1 MLTRYGKY
9 GNKPSKGAGSR
20 SNDFLRRLSM
30 SPNLRSKGL
39 SPDVPQYYMRRAFL
53 KSMGAT
59 DEDLEKPLVAIANTW
74 NEILPG
80 SIHLDRIAAA
90 VKRGIREAGGMATI
104 FNVLAPCDGQGSGN
118 VGFKYVLPSRDLI
131 AASVEMMI
139 EHASYDAAVMIG
151 TCDKIVPGLIMA
163 AARCNLPT
171 VLVTGGYMPSGR
183 YKGERVDCTSMG
195 KYFVMQRQ
203 GKISK
208 EELREVEGYVCP
220 GPGACCL
227 MGTANSMC
235 IAAEAFGLSLPG
247 NSALCATDPALEKL
261 AEEAGRKV
269 MELVWKDVRAHDIM
283 TPAAFHNSVRV
294 CCATSGSTNL
304 TLHFPAI
311 AHELDYPFTLD
322 DFENISQQ
330 TPSIMEI
337 KPSDPRYLMEDFE
350 RAGGLQ
356 AVMKSMESLLDTSV
370 MTVTGQ
376 SLADNLKEAAIRDP
390 EIIRP
395 LSRPKGKNGGIAILK
410 GNMGVAVVKQTAV
423 RPEMQKH
430 RGPVRVFEQE
440 EDCIDAL
447 IAGKIEKG
455 EVMVIRYEGPKGG
468 PGMREMVMATWLLV
482 EMGLDKSV
490 AILTDGRFS
499 GTSGGPCVGHLV
511 PEAMVGGPIAVLRD
525 GDIID
530 IDIPSR
536 TLSVELTDREIQQR
550 LASWKQPEP
559 KITKGYLAHFAKYAT
574 SADKG
579 AYLE

>member
-1 MLTRYGKY
+1 MTAK
-9 GNKPSKGAGSR
+9 
-20 SNDFLRRLSM
+20 
-30 SPNLRSKGL
+30 LRSKAL
-39 SPDVPQYYMRRAFL
+39 SPDVPQYYMRRVFF

-59 DEDLEKPLVAIANTW
+59 DADLEKPLVAIANTW

-80 SIHLDRIAAA
+80 SYHLDRIAAA
-90 VKRGIREAGGMATI
+90 IKRGIQEAGGMATI

-118 VGFKYVLPSRDLI
+118 VGFKYILPSRDLI
-131 AASVEMMI
+131 AASVEIMI

-171 VLVTGGYMPSGR
+171 VVFTGGYMPSGR
-183 YKGERVDCTSMG
+183 YKGERLDCSSMG
-195 KYFVMQRQ
+195 KYFVMYRQ

-208 EELREVEGYVCP
+208 EELREVEGAVCP

-235 IAAEAFGLSLPG
+235 IAAEALGLSLPG

-269 MELVWKDVRAHDIM
+269 MELLEKDIKARDIM
-283 TPAAFHNSVRV
+283 SPAAFTNAVKV

-311 AHELDYPFTLD
+311 AHELEYPFTLD

-350 RAGGLQ
+350 RAGGVQ
-356 AVMKSMESLLDTSV
+356 AVMKSMATLIDTKVITASGK
-370 MTVTGQ
+370 T
-376 SLADNLKEAAIRDP
+376 LAENLSMADIRDE

-395 LSRPKGKNGGIAILK
+395 LSRPKGRNGGIAILK
-410 GNMGVAVVKQTAV
+410 GNLGTAVVKQTAV
-423 RPEMQKH
+423 RPEMHTH
-430 RGPVRVFEQE
+430 RGPARVFEQE
-440 EDCIDAL
+440 EDCIEAL
-447 IAGKIEKG
+447 LSGRVKEG
-455 EVMVIRYEGPKGG
+455 DVMVIRYEGPRGG

-482 EMGLDKSV
+482 DMGLDKSV
-490 AILTDGRFS
+490 AIITDGRFS
-499 GTSGGPCVGHLV
+499 GTSGGPCVGHIV
-511 PEAMVGGPIAVLRD
+511 PEAMDGGPIAVLRD
-525 GDIID
+525 GDMIE

-536 TLSVELTDREIQQR
+536 RLGVELNEEDITQR
-550 LASWKQPEP
+550 LRSWKRPEP
-559 KITKGYLAHFAKYAT
+559 KITRGYLAHFAKYAT

>member
-1 MLTRYGKY
+1 
-9 GNKPSKGAGSR
+9 
-20 SNDFLRRLSM
+20 M
-30 SPNLRSKGL
+30 SAKLRSKGL
-39 SPDVPQYYMRRAFL
+39 TPDVPQYYMRRVFF

-59 DEDLEKPLVAIANTW
+59 DEDLEKPLIAIANTW
-74 NEILPG
+74 NEVLPG
-80 SIHLDRIAAA
+80 SYHLDRIAAA

-163 AARCNLPT
+163 AARCNIPT
-171 VLVTGGYMPSGR
+171 VVFTGGYMPAGH
-183 YKGERVDCTSMG
+183 YKGDRLDCSSMG
-195 KYFVMQRQ
+195 KYFVMYKQ
-203 GKISK
+203 GKITK

-235 IAAEAFGLSLPG
+235 IAAEAIGLSLPG
-247 NSALCATDPALEKL
+247 NSALCAADPALEKL

-269 MELVWKDVRAHDIM
+269 MELLAKEIRANDIM
-283 TPAAFHNSVRV
+283 TRAAFDNAVKV

-311 AHELDYPFTLD
+311 AHELEYPFTLD
-322 DFENISQQ
+322 DFENISRQ

-337 KPSDPRYLMEDFE
+337 KPSDPKYLMEDFE

-356 AVMKSMESLLDTSV
+356 AVMKSMETLLDTSV
-370 MTVTGQ
+370 VTASGKT
-376 SLADNLKEAAIRDP
+376 LAENLLGIEVKDAEV
-390 EIIRP
+390 IRP
-395 LSRPKGKNGGIAILK
+395 LSNPKGKNGGIAVLK

-430 RGPVRVFEQE
+430 RGPARVFEQE
-440 EDCIDAL
+440 EDCVEAL
-447 IAGKIEKG
+447 LSGKVVEG
-455 EVMVIRYEGPKGG
+455 ETMVIRYEGPKGG

-482 EMGLDKSV
+482 DMGLDKSV
-490 AILTDGRFS
+490 AIITDGRFS

-511 PEAMVGGPIAVLRD
+511 PEAMEGGPIAVLRD

-530 IDIPSR
+530 IDIPAR
-536 TLSVELTDREIQQR
+536 QVNVELTDEEIAER
-550 LASWKQPEP
+550 MKSWKRPEP
-559 KITKGYLAHFAKYAT
+559 KITKGYLAHFAKYVT

>member
-1 MLTRYGKY
+1 MTAK
-9 GNKPSKGAGSR
+9 
-20 SNDFLRRLSM
+20 
-30 SPNLRSKGL
+30 LRSKAL
-39 SPDVPQYYMRRAFL
+39 SPDVPQYYMRRVFF

-59 DEDLEKPLVAIANTW
+59 DADLEKPLVAIANTW

-80 SIHLDRIAAA
+80 SYHLDRIAAA
-90 VKRGIREAGGMATI
+90 IKRGIQEAGGMATI

-131 AASVEMMI
+131 AASVEVMI

-171 VLVTGGYMPSGR
+171 VVFTGGYMPSGR
-183 YKGERVDCTSMG
+183 YKGERLDCSSMG
-195 KYFVMQRQ
+195 KYFVMYRQ

-208 EELREVEGYVCP
+208 EELREVEGAVCP

-235 IAAEAFGLSLPG
+235 IAAEALGLSLPG
-247 NSALCATDPALEKL
+247 NSTLCATDPALEKL

-269 MELVWKDVRAHDIM
+269 MELLEKNIKARDIM
-283 TPAAFHNSVRV
+283 SPAAFTNAVKV

-311 AHELDYPFTLD
+311 AHELEYPFTLD

-350 RAGGLQ
+350 RAGGVQ
-356 AVMKSMESLLDTSV
+356 AVMKSMATLMDTKVITAS
-370 MTVTGQ
+370 GKI
-376 SLADNLKEAAIRDP
+376 LAENLSMADIRDE

-395 LSRPKGKNGGIAILK
+395 LWRPKGRNGGIAILK
-410 GNMGVAVVKQTAV
+410 GNLGTAVVKQTAV
-423 RPEMQKH
+423 RPEMHTH
-430 RGPVRVFEQE
+430 RGPARVFEQE
-440 EDCIDAL
+440 EDCIEELLSGRVKEGD
-447 IAGKIEKG
+447 
-455 EVMVIRYEGPKGG
+455 VMVIRYEGPRGG

-482 EMGLDKSV
+482 DMGLDKSV
-490 AILTDGRFS
+490 AIITDGRFS
-499 GTSGGPCVGHLV
+499 GTSGGPCVGHIV
-511 PEAMVGGPIAVLRD
+511 PEAMDGGPIAVLRD
-525 GDIID
+525 GDMIE

-536 TLSVELTDREIQQR
+536 KLGVELSEEDIKQR
-550 LASWKQPEP
+550 LKSWKRPEP
-559 KITKGYLAHFAKYAT
+559 KITRGYLAHFAKYAT

>member
-1 MLTRYGKY
+1 
-9 GNKPSKGAGSR
+9 
-20 SNDFLRRLSM
+20 M
-30 SPNLRSKGL
+30 SAKLRSKAL
-39 SPDVPQYYMRRAFL
+39 SPDVPQYYMRRVFF

-59 DEDLEKPLVAIANTW
+59 DADLEKPLVAIANTW

-80 SIHLDRIAAA
+80 SYHLDRIAAA
-90 VKRGIREAGGMATI
+90 VKRGIQEAGGMATV

-118 VGFKYVLPSRDLI
+118 AGFKYILPSRDLI

-171 VLVTGGYMPSGR
+171 VLFTGGYMPSGR
-183 YKGERVDCTSMG
+183 YKGERLDCSSMG
-195 KYFVMQRQ
+195 KYFVMHRQ
-203 GKISK
+203 GKISR
-208 EELREVEGYVCP
+208 EELREVEGAVCP

-235 IAAEAFGLSLPG
+235 IAAEALGLSLPG

-269 MELVWKDVRAHDIM
+269 MELLEKNIKARDVMSR
-283 TPAAFHNSVRV
+283 AAFTNAVKV

-311 AHELDYPFTLD
+311 AHELEYPFTLD
-322 DFENISQQ
+322 NFEEISRQ

-337 KPSDPRYLMEDFE
+337 KPSDSRYLMEDFE
-350 RAGGLQ
+350 RAGGTQ
-356 AVMKSMESLLDTSV
+356 AVMKSMATLLDTEAITASGK
-370 MTVTGQ
+370 TVAEN
-376 SLADNLKEAAIRDP
+376 LLMADIRDE

-395 LSRPKGKNGGIAILK
+395 LSRPKGRNGGIAILK
-410 GNMGVAVVKQTAV
+410 GNLGTAVVKQTAV
-423 RPEMQKH
+423 RPEMHTH
-430 RGPVRVFEQE
+430 RGPARVFEQE
-440 EDCIDAL
+440 EDCIEAL
-447 IAGKIEKG
+447 LSGRVKEG
-455 EVMVIRYEGPKGG
+455 DVMVIRYEGPKGG

-482 EMGLDKSV
+482 DMGLDRSV
-490 AILTDGRFS
+490 AIITDGRFS
-499 GTSGGPCVGHLV
+499 GTSGGPCVGHIV
-511 PEAMVGGPIAVLRD
+511 PEAMDGGPIAILQD
-525 GDIID
+525 GDVIE

-536 TLSVELTDREIQQR
+536 KLTIELSNEDIQQR
-550 LASWKQPEP
+550 LKSWKRPEP
-559 KITKGYLAHFAKYAT
+559 KITRGYLAHFAKYVT